1 MVQYITSNI
10 RHFTRLNSSL
20 LGTFGKAKGKFRVI
34 VFSIMSI
41 IINYNKLY
49 TLRYTHKSVKS
60 VWITATL

>member
-41 IINYNKLY
+41 IINYIHLD
-49 TLRYTHKSVKS
+49 TH
-60 VWITATL
+60 INQ